1 MRIVHDDFLPSPADR
16 EAARQQISAH
26 VDNYLRRGGAINEI
40 PRGMSGE
47 MIRLTEWNRNFKSI
61 EARKKARA
69 KARRNKQ

>member
-1 MRIVHDDFLPSPADR
+1 MRIVYEDFLPVPADR
-16 EAARQQISAH
+16 EATRQVIASQVNDFLQS
-26 VDNYLRRGGAINEI
+26 GGTIHEI

-69 KARRNKQ
+69 KTRR

>member
-1 MRIVHDDFLPSPADR
+1 MRIVHDDFLPVPADR
-16 EAARQQISAH
+16 EAARQLISSQ
-26 VDNYLRRGGAINEI
+26 VKDFLRSGGTIHEI

-69 KARRNKQ
+69 KTRR